1 MTSTAGRDRVSRLA
15 AVVFGAL
22 VLATV
27 GAFVIAQKLKS
38 APPVVV
44 RPWVSSVFSPL
55 ASAESGKRRRARISF
70 WIVRGDDV
78 AISIVDVQGRIVR
91 RLVEGERLEARV
103 RRTWWWDGR
112 TDEGRRAPDGRYR
125 VRVALIHQ
133 GRTFDLPH
141 ATIRLDTAPPRPRV
155 LRVEPAAPGGP
166 AFLPQRG
173 VDAVTAWFRGTEGRR
188 ARLQVWR
195 TDVAPPRI
203 VAQAPIPAR
212 TDHVAWDGTVDG
224 APAPPGTYLL
234 GLYVE
239 DRAGNPGTFPARTPP
254 RGPQPGRAGVTVR
267 RLAAAPPLTPVTAGR
282 RAVVFVD
289 ARGRRYR
296 WALRRWGQPRV
307 LRRGAGSD
315 VRLRVPI
322 PRGQSG
328 LHALTIAAGGH
339 RTRVPLVVR
348 ADAPRRVLVVLPA
361 LTWQGLNPVDDDGD
375 GMPNVLTAGPRA
387 TARLARPFARGLPAS
402 IATREGA
409 LLRFLD
415 EELKRYDLTTD
426 VALATVRGPTLDGHR
441 GVVLAGDL
449 RWITPELRR
458 LLRGYVERGGRVWSL
473 GVDALRRQVRL
484 RDGVLS
490 RPSAPVATDAL
501 GARPQQPLVENVDG
515 APLVVA
521 EEGEVDLFAGTGG
534 WFAGYDRWE
543 ALASLSPRAQLSDAA
558 GPEAQPGTAVIA
570 SWRLGDGIAIHT
582 GLPQLPARLL
592 AGDAE
597 TQALVRRIWA
607 ILGR

>member
-1 MTSTAGRDRVSRLA
+1 MSRLA
-15 AVVFGAL
+15 ATVFGAL

-27 GAFVIAQKLKS
+27 GAFVMAQKLKS
-38 APPVVV
+38 SPSVVM
-44 RPWVSSVFSPL
+44 RPWVSSVFSPV
-55 ASAESGKRRRARISF
+55 AAPESGKRRRARISF
-70 WIVRGDDV
+70 WIVRGDDI
-78 AISIVDVQGRIVR
+78 AISIVDDRGRIVR
-91 RLVEGERLEARV
+91 RLVDEERLEARV

-133 GRTFDLPH
+133 GRTFDLPGV
-141 ATIRLDTAPPRPRV
+141 TIRVDTAPPRPRV
-155 LRVEPAAPGGP
+155 TRVEPQAPSGP

-188 ARLQVWR
+188 AQLQVWR
-195 TDVAPPRI
+195 TDVSPPRI
-203 VAQAPIPAR
+203 VARQPIPAR
-212 TDHVAWDGTVDG
+212 TDRVTWDGAVDG

-239 DRAGNPGTFPARTPP
+239 DRAGNPGTFPQAMPP
-254 RGPQPGRAGVTVR
+254 RGRVRGRAGVTVR

-289 ARGRRYR
+289 ARGGRYR
-296 WALRRWGQPRV
+296 WALRRWGEPRV
-307 LRRGAGSD
+307 LRRGAGRD

-328 LHALTIAAGGH
+328 LHVLTVAAGAH

-348 ADAPRRVLVVLPA
+348 ADARRRVLVVLPA
-361 LTWQGLNPVDDDGD
+361 LTWQALNPVDDDGD
-375 GMPNVLTAGPRA
+375 GMPNVLTAGGHA
-387 TARLARPFARGLPAS
+387 TARLARPFARGLPPS
-402 IATREGA
+402 IATGEGA

-415 EELKRYDLTTD
+415 AELKRYDLTTD

-441 GVVLAGDL
+441 GVILAGDL

-473 GVDALRRQVRL
+473 GTDALRRQVRL

-490 RPSAPVATDAL
+490 HPSAPVPTDAL
-501 GARPQQPLVENVDG
+501 GARPQQPLVDNDDDV
-515 APLVVA
+515 PLVVFQ
-521 EEGEVDLFAGTGG
+521 EGEIDLFAGTGG
-534 WFAGYDRWE
+534 WFAGFDRWE
-543 ALASLSPRAQLSDAA
+543 ALASLTPSAELSDAA

-570 SWRLGDGIAIHT
+570 SWRLGDGLAIRT
-582 GLPQLPARLL
+582 GLPQLPQRLL
-592 AGDAE
+592 DGDDEAR
-597 TQALVRRIWA
+597 ALVRRIWT